1 MTLLVFILGLLIIL
15 GIARYNE
22 SNKLFWALLT
32 SYVLSFAGCKLIID
46 NFGHDESNNTFM
58 QVQPTQGLAASPGSL
73 VYLLADEDLSAPTK
87 VTSEPVSQ
95 AIVPAVERSVT
106 LSNVSGVTQGL
117 YLHALPNP
125 PNSVGILDDS

>member
-1 MTLLVFILGLLIIL
+1 MTLFLFIIGLVLITF
-15 GIARYNE
+15 IARYNE

-73 VYLLADEDLSAPTK
+73 VYLLADEDLSAPKK

-95 AIVPAVERSVT
+95 AYVPASERTVT
-106 LSNVSGVTQGL
+106 LSDVHGVTQGL
-117 YLHALPNP
+117 YFHALPNP

>member
-1 MTLLVFILGLLIIL
+1 MTLFLFIVGLILITLIS
-15 GIARYNE
+15 RYNE

-46 NFGHDESNNTFM
+46 NFGHNESDNTFM
-58 QVQPTQGLAASPGSL
+58 QVQPTQGLAASSGSL
-73 VYLLADEDLSAPTK
+73 VYLLAGEDLSAPTK

-95 AIVPAVERSVT
+95 AIVPAIERSVT
-106 LSNVSGVTQGL
+106 LSDVSGVTQGL

>member
-1 MTLLVFILGLLIIL
+1 MTLFLFIVGLLLITL
-15 GIARYNE
+15 IARYNE

-32 SYVLSFAGCKLIID
+32 SYVLGFAGCKLIYD

-58 QVQPTQGLAASPGSL
+58 QVQPTQGLAASSGSL
-73 VYLLADEDLSAPTK
+73 VYLLAGEDLSAPTK

-106 LSNVSGVTQGL
+106 LSDVSGVTQGL
-117 YLHALPNP
+117 YLHVLPNP

>member
-1 MTLLVFILGLLIIL
+1 MTLFLFIVGLLLITL
-15 GIARYNE
+15 IARYNE

-46 NFGHDESNNTFM
+46 NFSHDESNNTFM

-95 AIVPAVERSVT
+95 AIVPAYERSFT
-106 LSNVSGVTQGL
+106 SSNVPEVTQG
-117 YLHALPNP
+117 YLHVLPNP
-125 PNSVGILDDS
+125 PNVVGIIDDS

>member
-1 MTLLVFILGLLIIL
+1 MTLFLFIVGIIL
-15 GIARYNE
+15 IALVARYNE

-32 SYVLSFAGCKLIID
+32 SYVLSFAGCKLLID
-46 NFGHDESNNTFM
+46 SFGHNESNNTFM

-73 VYLLADEDLSAPTK
+73 VYLLADEDLSAPKK

-95 AIVPAVERSVT
+95 AFVPAVERSVT
-106 LSNVSGVTQGL
+106 LSDVSGVTQGL